1 MAERLKNQ
9 ELDTFL
15 EVFDPAAAQLAKVAR
30 ALILEVFPDAI
41 EVAEGKEIGYGFDRG
56 YKGLVF
62 AISLKKGGINLGI
75 ADGASMA
82 DPDDLL
88 RGEGKRHRHVPV
100 SDDAALERP
109 ALRQLLKAALL
120 RRRAKSETN
129 RG

>member
-1 MAERLKNQ
+1 MAERLKKQ
-9 ELDTFL
+9 ELDKFL
-15 EVFDPAAAQLAKVAR
+15 EGFDPAAAQLAKMAR
-30 ALILEVFPDAI
+30 ALILDVFPDAI

-75 ADGASMA
+75 ADAASMA
-82 DPDDLL
+82 DPDGLL

-100 SDDAALERP
+100 CDGAALERP
-109 ALRQLLKAALL
+109 ALRELLKDALL
-120 RRRAKSETN
+120 RRRAESETN

>member
-1 MAERLKNQ
+1 MAERLKKQ

-15 EVFDPAAAQLAKVAR
+15 EGFDPAAAQLAKATR
-30 ALILEVFPDAI
+30 ALILDVFPDAI

-56 YKGLVF
+56 YRGLVF

-75 ADGASMA
+75 ADGASVA
-82 DPDDLL
+82 DPDGLL

-100 SDDAALERP
+100 TDGEILEQP
-109 ALRQLLKAALL
+109 ALRELLRHTLL
-120 RRRAKSETN
+120 RRRDEAETK